1 MPLLLAIFEFSY
13 NEAVVLSQC
22 TVLGNYIIQS
32 VINFRKR
39 HPHDASRPLIY
50 WDVVLILLP
59 AQIGGSTIGVI
70 IEKVLPETLLLILAI
85 VVVIYAGGMSLKKGV
100 IYWMKETDDMNTNL
114 MHNIETSSQDLLK
127 VDNPPEFQMPY
138 FTLKVLVASW
148 CVYAALLV
156 TTQVA
161 VSTCSVGYILT
172 LLSIYPLICCLIA
185 WGVSYAA
192 TRQREQPSSVLPGDI
207 SFKDISFVPPL
218 LAFLI
223 GIMCSLLGIGGG
235 ELMGPLLLSYHVIS
249 PVSTA
254 TTSMM
259 SLATA
264 SSNILHYAILDEIDY
279 RWAVGLFVT
288 GLCGGGNVHVNL
300 FACQSVRPSH
310 MHVTLS
316 HTIIII
322 RSGSH
327 GGAGGGEQIPQ
338 AECVDIRLGDSVS
351 DIPVHPDLR
360 GSIGN
365 TSMGTANI
373 LLNSIFLFPFIY

>member
-1 MPLLLAIFEFSY
+1 MPLLLAVFKFSY

-32 VINFRKR
+32 MINFRKR
-39 HPHDASRPLIY
+39 HPFEVSRPLIY

-70 IEKVLPETLLLILAI
+70 VEKVLPETLLLIIAII
-85 VVVIYAGGMSLKKGV
+85 VVFYAGGMTLQKGV
-100 IYWMKETDDMNTNL
+100 IYWKKETDEMSTKL
-114 MHNIETSSQDLLK
+114 MHSSDISETPSQDLLK
-127 VDNPPEFQMPY
+127 VDNPPEFQIPY

-148 CVYAALLV
+148 FVYAALLV

-192 TRQREQPSSVLPGDI
+192 KRQREHPSSVLSGDI

-235 ELMGPLLLSYHVIS
+235 ELMGPLLLSYQVIS

-264 SSNILHYAILDEIDY
+264 SSNILHYGILNEIDY
-279 RWAVGLFVT
+279 RWAVGLFVA
-288 GLCGGGNVHVNL
+288 GLCGGGYNALVEL
-300 FACQSVRPSH
+300 TTSSSKSVR
-310 MHVTLS
+310 
-316 HTIIII
+316 HTCTVFVISQELAA
-322 RSGSH
+322 RWRW
-327 GGAGGGEQIPQ
+327 PW
-338 AECVDIRLGDSVS
+338 
-351 DIPVHPDLR
+351 
-360 GSIGN
+360 
-365 TSMGTANI
+365 
-373 LLNSIFLFPFIY
+373 